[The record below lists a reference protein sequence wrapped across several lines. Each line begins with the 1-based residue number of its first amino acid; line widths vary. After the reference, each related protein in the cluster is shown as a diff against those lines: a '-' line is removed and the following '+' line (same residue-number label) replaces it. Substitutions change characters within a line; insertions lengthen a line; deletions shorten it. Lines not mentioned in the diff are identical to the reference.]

1 MALPATR
8 VMAIDTLKTTT
19 QLEYTGY
26 GHDESRVFEIE
37 FQLIF
42 ISLFFKNFIY

>member
-1 MALPATR
+1 MVLPATG
-8 VMAIDTLKTTT
+8 VMASDSDTLKTTT

-26 GHDESRVFEIE
+26 GHEIE

-42 ISLFFKNFIY
+42 ITFYFLKIFIY

>member
-19 QLEYTGY
+19 QLEYAGY

-37 FQLIF
+37 F
-42 ISLFFKNFIY
+42 

>member
-1 MALPATR
+1 
-8 VMAIDTLKTTT
+8 MAIDTLKTTT

-42 ISLFFKNFIY
+42 ITFYFLKFFNFKF